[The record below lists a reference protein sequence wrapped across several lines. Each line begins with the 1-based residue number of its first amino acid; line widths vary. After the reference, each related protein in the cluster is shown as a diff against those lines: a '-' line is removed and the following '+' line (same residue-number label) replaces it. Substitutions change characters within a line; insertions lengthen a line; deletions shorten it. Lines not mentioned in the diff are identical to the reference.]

1 MRKSIKKMV
10 FYRVAAALLSILL
23 FSGVTTFNL
32 LRIEKMQEKSAN
44 TVALL
49 NKAQAAET
57 AHYKWSSN
65 LSRALY
71 AGGEFPGT
79 DDTKCALGQWI
90 YGEAGTDDAEI
101 LRLRDEIKP
110 MHKQLHQSVAEV
122 QKMMGT
128 NPTQAQEYYQTT
140 IQSDLSALVAKLDQ
154 VIERSTTLNDDST
167 NQMHSTI
174 MWMQGITGFCLVLA
188 LVCLIS
194 LVMYVLKN
202 VLAPILQITRQ
213 VQPLQDGTLDLAL
226 NHKTNDELGDLSGTL
241 EKSMELIR
249 SYIWDLNRVMEQLAS
264 GNFNVKTATPFI
276 GDFRSIEQSI
286 DVLTTRLSS
295 TIDSICQAQTRVSG
309 NAEHLS
315 SGAQSLA
322 QGATEQAS
330 AVEELYAT
338 LDTLSRSASQ
348 NVAAAAEA
356 QEHARKTGEQVTI
369 SGKQME
375 DMIAAMKDIT
385 EASQQIEKI
394 IATIENIAFQT
405 NILALNAAVEAA
417 RAGSA
422 GKGFAVV
429 ADEVR
434 NLASKSDEA
443 AKATKGLIE
452 NSVQATERG
461 SHIVDEVSATL
472 SKTLEL
478 VTLSNEAIG
487 TIAQAVESDAESIAQ
502 VTEGIGQISA
512 VVQSN
517 SASSEESAAVS
528 SELFSQVKLMEEQ
541 TKRFKLKNET
551 GAIR

>member
-1 MRKSIKKMV
+1 M
-10 FYRVAAALLSILL
+10 L
-23 FSGVTTFNL
+23 
-32 LRIEKMQEKSAN
+32 
-44 TVALL
+44 
-49 NKAQAAET
+49 
-57 AHYKWSSN
+57 
-65 LSRALY
+65 
-71 AGGEFPGT
+71 
-79 DDTKCALGQWI
+79 
-90 YGEAGTDDAEI
+90 
-101 LRLRDEIKP
+101 
-110 MHKQLHQSVAEV
+110 
-122 QKMMGT
+122 
-128 NPTQAQEYYQTT
+128 
-140 IQSDLSALVAKLDQ
+140 
-154 VIERSTTLNDDST
+154 
-167 NQMHSTI
+167 
-174 MWMQGITGFCLVLA
+174 
-188 LVCLIS
+188 
-194 LVMYVLKN
+194 
-202 VLAPILQITRQ
+202 
-213 VQPLQDGTLDLAL
+213 
-226 NHKTNDELGDLSGTL
+226 
-241 EKSMELIR
+241 
-249 SYIWDLNRVMEQLAS
+249 
-264 GNFNVKTATPFI
+264 
-276 GDFRSIEQSI
+276 FRS
-286 DVLTTRLSS
+286 
-295 TIDSICQAQTRVSG
+295 
-309 NAEHLS
+309 
-315 SGAQSLA
+315 
-322 QGATEQAS
+322 
-330 AVEELYAT
+330 
-338 LDTLSRSASQ
+338 
-348 NVAAAAEA
+348 
-356 QEHARKTGEQVTI
+356 VTI